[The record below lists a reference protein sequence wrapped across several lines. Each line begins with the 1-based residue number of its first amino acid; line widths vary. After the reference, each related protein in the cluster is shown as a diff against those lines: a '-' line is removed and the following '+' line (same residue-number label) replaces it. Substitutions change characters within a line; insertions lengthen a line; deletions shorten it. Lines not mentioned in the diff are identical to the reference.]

1 MVDFIAS
8 FAPAGLEGQAFWLPL
23 IWAGLLAVAVVMYV
37 VADGFDLGVGI
48 LFNAAANENWRDRM
62 MLSVAPIWDGNE
74 TWLILGGGGLFA
86 VFYLAY
92 AILLPALYLPLFTML
107 IALIFRGVA
116 FEFRFKADTSKR
128 IWDHAFHYGSL
139 VATFAQGVVLGAFLQ
154 GFQSDGR
161 QFTGGTFDWLTPF
174 SLATGLGL
182 VAGYALLGATWCVM
196 KTTGELEIWA
206 RRMATRCLIA
216 ALVMMAIV
224 SAWVPFLG
232 VEIEQRWF
240 SWPNIVL
247 LAPVPLLTAFTGYRL
262 WRALEDGRHVAP
274 FFFAIALFLLGFL
287 GLVVSLFPYAVPPR
301 LTIWH
306 VANAPASQSFAL
318 VGYAIVMPLTFIYTA
333 YAYYVF
339 RGKVAEDVQQSG
351 YH

>member
-1 MVDFIAS
+1 MFDFIAA
-8 FAPAGLEGQAFWLPL
+8 FAPPDAIGAAFWLPL
-23 IWAGLLAVAVVMYV
+23 VWAGLLAIAVAMYV

-48 LFNAAANENWRDRM
+48 LFTAARSENWRDRM

-92 AILLPALYLPLFTML
+92 AILLPALYMPLLIML

-128 IWDHAFHYGSL
+128 VWDYAFHYGSL
-139 VATFAQGVVLGAFLQ
+139 LATFAQGMVLGAFVQ
-154 GFQSDGR
+154 GFRVQGR
-161 QFTGGTFDWLTPF
+161 QFAGGTWDWLTPF

-182 VAGYALLGATWCVM
+182 VMGYGLLGATWCVM
-196 KTTGELEIWA
+196 KTTGELEVWA
-206 RRMATRCLIA
+206 RRKSLHFLLGTI
-216 ALVMMAIV
+216 VMMGIV

-232 VEIEQRWF
+232 VEIERRWF
-240 SWPNIVL
+240 SWPNIAF
-247 LAPVPLLTAFTGYRL
+247 LAPVPILTALTAFSIYRS
-262 WRALEDGRHVAP
+262 LENGGHYKP
-274 FFFAIALFLLGFL
+274 FVLSIVLFLLGFL
-287 GLVVSLFPYAVPPR
+287 GLAVSLIPYIVPPSY
-301 LTIWH
+301 TIWQ
-306 VANAPASQSFAL
+306 ASNTPASQAFAL
-318 VGYAIVMPLTFIYTA
+318 VGYSVVMPLTFLYTA

-339 RGKVAEDVQQSG
+339 RGKVAEDVQSSG